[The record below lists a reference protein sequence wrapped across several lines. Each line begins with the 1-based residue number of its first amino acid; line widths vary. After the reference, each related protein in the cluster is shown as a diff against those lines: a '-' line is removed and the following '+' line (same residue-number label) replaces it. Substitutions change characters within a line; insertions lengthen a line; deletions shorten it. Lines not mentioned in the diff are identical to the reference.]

1 MSFAKPTQ
9 KRKEKLAKVVDR
21 NNIFADQQEK
31 KINTILKPSN
41 KENDSE
47 SVKTKKYIGMIIGN
61 IKLTAKI

>member
-1 MSFAKPTQ
+1 
-9 KRKEKLAKVVDR
+9 VDR

-47 SVKTKKYIGMIIGN
+47 SVKRKNIYI
-61 IKLTAKI
+61 